1 MFEEV
6 DQSFREGREFD
17 VVFLQ
22 KGETDD
28 DVAVLIQ
35 PLSVSEFRE
44 YRSNNTGR
52 IFLSNDSL
60 ESINNIIVYAEGET
74 TY

>member
-1 MFEEV
+1 MYEEV
-6 DQSFREGREFD
+6 DKSFREGRNVD

-22 KGETDD
+22 KEETDD
-28 DVAVLIQ
+28 DVAVIIQ

-52 IFLSNDSL
+52 IFLSNDRL
-60 ESINNIIVYAEGET
+60 DSIDNIVVDAEGET

>member
-1 MFEEV
+1 MYEEV
-6 DQSFREGREFD
+6 DKSFREGRDVD

-22 KGETDD
+22 KEETDD
-28 DVAVLIQ
+28 DVAVIIR

-44 YRSNNTGR
+44 YRSNNTER
-52 IFLSNDSL
+52 IFLSDDRL
-60 ESINNIIVYAEGET
+60 ESINNIVVDAEGET